1 LKKSLQTKGDNS
13 SSTFLVVFQPADS
26 EALMRPTARAA
37 AALHST
43 STQQHWQMG
52 ISKDF
57 KNLRHKLK
65 NEPVEAK
72 PNLCI
77 LHFAFPLLFPTK
89 KKKLSPPTPTCF
101 LRFPSSPL
109 HQTLA
114 SLGLGAEQSTAEQ
127 KVASG
132 SKWPMSGGGG
142 GGSILLAFSPRL
154 PRSGCCSEWEREDS
168 CCLRRFSGTPPSPG
182 SGPRAR
188 DPELRAGELPCS
200 GWEFLRSV
208 DACWLR

>member
-1 LKKSLQTKGDNS
+1 
-13 SSTFLVVFQPADS
+13 
-26 EALMRPTARAA
+26 
-37 AALHST
+37 
-43 STQQHWQMG
+43 
-52 ISKDF
+52 
-57 KNLRHKLK
+57 
-65 NEPVEAK
+65 
-72 PNLCI
+72 
-77 LHFAFPLLFPTK
+77 
-89 KKKLSPPTPTCF
+89 
-101 LRFPSSPL
+101 
-109 HQTLA
+109 
-114 SLGLGAEQSTAEQ
+114 
-127 KVASG
+127 VASG